1 MHIYEFLIHVN
12 NPNDLPNEYGQLEN
26 SYNTKAIAYL

>member
-26 SYNTKAIAYL
+26 IITLRQ